1 MFIHILRPL
10 PLPRVNHAVVQK
22 SLKCPSYVSGRQFPA
37 EVLFSVKLFHFDSN
51 SNHSLM
57 KKYGS
62 EVCVNIFYIP
72 NKVAKEL
79 SYEMFYI
86 ESFFLYQSLL
96 LNFEKQL
103 VFKQF
108 I

>member
-1 MFIHILRPL
+1 
-10 PLPRVNHAVVQK
+10 
-22 SLKCPSYVSGRQFPA
+22 
-37 EVLFSVKLFHFDSN
+37 
-51 SNHSLM
+51 M